1 MVQLVVNGTKVET
14 QADPGMPL
22 LWFLR
27 DTCRTRCSL
36 LPTRSSSNRVL
47 FLLHRS

>member
-22 LWFLR
+22 EHLTKRL
-27 DTCRTRCSL
+27 
-36 LPTRSSSNRVL
+36 NR
-47 FLLHRS
+47 

>member
-22 LWFLR
+22 AWIS
-27 DTCRTRCSL
+27 TEA
-36 LPTRSSSNRVL
+36 NRPNGKIA
-47 FLLHRS
+47 

>member
-27 DTCRTRCSL
+27 YVPNTL
-36 LPTRSSSNRVL
+36 LATADEVIE
-47 FLLHRS
+47 

>member
-36 LPTRSSSNRVL
+36 LLTR
-47 FLLHRS
+47 